1 MQIIPAD
8 GALADKP
15 SAAHLDSVSLYL
27 HIPFCHVK
35 CHYCDFTSYAGVLR
49 LREPFVAALRDE
61 IAYAG
66 RQARRENGAKRR
78 CRTIFFGGGTPSLL
92 SAEQVA
98 LLLAAARDAFDVDR
112 DAEISLEANPGALE
126 YGHLDELRS
135 LDVNRLSMG
144 AQSFDAALLRWMGRI
159 HSPEDVERA
168 FGAARA
174 AGFDNINLDF
184 MYALPGQTLESWI
197 TTLERALALKPD
209 HLSLYS
215 LIVEEHTPL
224 HRWVSEGKVAPP
236 DDDLAAD
243 MYEHARERLRAAG
256 YVHYE
261 ISNWARPGHECAHNL
276 TYWRNQPYIGL
287 GAGAHSWYAG
297 RRFVEAK
304 SLREYTECVNTA
316 LRSPSR
322 EAGAALPAA
331 AVIEEEVISRE
342 LEMAETVML
351 GLRLTAGVELAD
363 FERRYGQSLESVF
376 AERLRDAR
384 AAELVETVEGRLRLT
399 EQGTLLGNEVF
410 AALLPDAT

>member
-1 MQIIPAD
+1 
-8 GALADKP
+8 
-15 SAAHLDSVSLYL
+15 
-27 HIPFCHVK
+27 
-35 CHYCDFTSYAGVLR
+35 
-49 LREPFVAALRDE
+49 
-61 IAYAG
+61 
-66 RQARRENGAKRR
+66 
-78 CRTIFFGGGTPSLL
+78 
-92 SAEQVA
+92 
-98 LLLAAARDAFDVDR
+98 
-112 DAEISLEANPGALE
+112 
-126 YGHLDELRS
+126 
-135 LDVNRLSMG
+135 MG

-197 TTLERALALKPD
+197 ATLERALALEPD

-243 MYEHARERLRAAG
+243 MYEHARQRVSETG

-261 ISNWARPGHECAHNL
+261 ISNWARPGRECAHNL
-276 TYWRNQPYIGL
+276 TYWRNLPYIGL

-304 SLREYTECVNTA
+304 SLREYTEWVNAA
-316 LRSPSR
+316 LTSPNR
-322 EAGAALPAA
+322 GATLPAA
-331 AVIEEEVISRE
+331 AIIEEEVISPE

-363 FERRYGQSLESVF
+363 FERRYGQSLGSVF
-376 AERLRDAR
+376 AERLLEAR
-384 AAELVETVEGRLRLT
+384 AAGLVETAEGRLRLT